1 MKADNP
7 IPRII
12 YLDADTDTD
21 TYTSTYTDAD
31 ADADTVHSAWPGRQ
45 MP

>member
-1 MKADNP
+1 MKADIP

>member
-1 MKADNP
+1 MKADIP

-12 YLDADTDTD
+12 YLDTD

-31 ADADTVHSAWPGRQ
+31 ADTDTVQSAWPGRQ